1 MDKLVLALAS
11 IALVAPVSM
20 ASAAPDKPINA
31 ASTDSGT
38 YCIVRASETD
48 PYVADPACEWHTV
61 TKRNRDGSY
70 AFYFY
75 QDKGTLQPGQTAT
88 DSAVKT
94 EIVGYVVAGM
104 PCTGTEVISPSGA
117 YSSNLKC
124 SN

>member
-1 MDKLVLALAS
+1 MNKLVLAVAS
-11 IALVAPVSM
+11 LGLVAPVSM
-20 ASAAPDKPINA
+20 VGAAPSKPVNA
-31 ASTDSGT
+31 AATNSGT
-38 YCIVRASETD
+38 FCIVHASETD
-48 PYVADPACEWHTV
+48 PYVGDAACEWHTV